1 MHTLVKTLDIYI
13 GQGYCTFSW
22 YFIDSPLYF
31 IEVPFKEPCSITLI
45 LQKGKNMSPSCPI
58 STRRVDSNMIRVIS
72 FQVAL
77 FTVILLITQESL
89 FALVILFDF
98 FIRALRQSNFSPF
111 QVVGKF
117 VLSGWGVAP
126 KLCDESPKRFALYL
140 GLLTSLFLVIFYIAG
155 FTTFA
160 TAIAVILL
168 ICALLETLFDFC
180 IGCKVYYAIQI
191 GKGLLVNDR
200 NIK

>member
-1 MHTLVKTLDIYI
+1 
-13 GQGYCTFSW
+13 
-22 YFIDSPLYF
+22 
-31 IEVPFKEPCSITLI
+31 
-45 LQKGKNMSPSCPI
+45 MSPSCPI

-77 FTVILLITQESL
+77 FTAILLITQESL

-111 QVVGKF
+111 QIVGKF

-140 GLLTSLFLVIFYIAG
+140 GLVTSLFLVIFYVAG

-160 TAIAVILL
+160 TVIAVILL